1 MSGHSKW
8 ANIKHRKG
16 AKDKKRSKIF
26 FKIIREITVASRISG
41 IDSSSNPRL
50 RLALQNAKGANMPK
64 DTIERAIK
72 KGQGR
77 EAENYQEVTYEGYAP
92 HGIAIYVETTTD
104 NINRTVADIRAIFTK
119 HGGNLGKNGSLE
131 FIFDRKG
138 VFTVEAE
145 GLDEDEFTLEAIDGG
160 AEDVVKEED
169 IFVIY
174 TSFADFGNMQKKLDT
189 LGIEPKNAEIQRI
202 PRETKA
208 IDAASAI
215 KVLGMIDKFEDE
227 DDVQHVFHNLEL
239 TDELMKELENV

>member
-16 AKDKKRSKIF
+16 AQDKKRSKIF
-26 FKIIREITVASRISG
+26 FKIIREITVATRTGRTDPSA
-41 IDSSSNPRL
+41 NPRL
-50 RLALQNAKGANMPK
+50 RMALQNAKGANMPR

-72 KGQGR
+72 KGQGG
-77 EAENYQEVTYEGYAP
+77 EAENYQEVNYEGYAP

-169 IFVIY
+169 IFVLY
-174 TSFADFGNMQKKLDT
+174 TSFADFGNMQKKLDA

-202 PRETKA
+202 PRETTA
-208 IDAASAI
+208 IDIAAAK
-215 KVLGMIDKFEDE
+215 KVLGMIEKFEDE

-239 TDELMKELENV
+239 TDELMKELENA